1 MKIMQ
6 EPTSELH
13 EILKIDPKHIQAYE
27 ELCMRLYTPEDEYM
41 SQEEHE
47 YMEADYTAYMEAA
60 YTAYMEEHRGHEIY
74 STHCDEPCC
83 RYS

>member
-13 EILKIDPKHIQAYE
+13 EILEIDPKHIPAYE
-27 ELCMRLYTPEDEYM
+27 ELCMRLDTPEDEYM

-47 YMEADYTAYMEAA
+47 YMEAA